1 MSANLDQQD
10 RLDTLEIRAE
20 QAGAVL
26 DVLLMAITA
35 DDPPLPEVVARTVSA
50 ARALLT
56 I

>member
-1 MSANLDQQD
+1 MSATTDQQD
-10 RLDTLEIRAE
+10 RLDTLEIRTE
-20 QAGAVL
+20 QASAVL